1 MYNLLLIFFSFAL
14 SPFLIAV
21 RPPGSILIGFEF
33 FLFFFFKLTSAK
45 GNKGP
50 THTRDP

>member
-1 MYNLLLIFFSFAL
+1 MMMTELNRNTAVYNLLLIFFSFAL

-33 FLFFFFKLTSAK
+33 FLFFFS
-45 GNKGP
+45 N
-50 THTRDP
+50 